1 MSLWAAVPGL
11 PRARVYRGVSTQAAR
26 TMEACQP
33 SRPANGCA
41 RFLHWRISRR
51 SRDGATM
58 GESGQLG
65 LVLDIEQIKRLL
77 PHRAPFLFIERLEE
91 IVPFESAVGHKAV
104 SFNEPHFAGHF
115 PNYSVMP
122 GVLIVEAMA
131 QPAGALI
138 VHSMALQE
146 TPSVF
151 FMGIDKARFRR
162 PVVPGDRSEEH
173 TSELQSRVDIS

>member
-1 MSLWAAVPGL
+1 
-11 PRARVYRGVSTQAAR
+11 
-26 TMEACQP
+26 
-33 SRPANGCA
+33 
-41 RFLHWRISRR
+41 
-51 SRDGATM
+51 M

-65 LVLDIEQIKRLL
+65 QVLDVEQVKRLL
-77 PHRAPFLFIERLEE
+77 PHRAPFLFVERLTE

-115 PNYSVMP
+115 PNYAVMP

-131 QPAGALI
+131 QTAGALI
-138 VHSMALQE
+138 VHSMALKE

-162 PVVPGDRSEEH
+162 PVVPGDILRFPVKA
-173 TSELQSRVDIS
+173 LQHRGPVWKFEGKAFVGDALCAEAEFSAMIRVNDAI